1 MRGIGWRRTSGWVVW
16 VVGPLVEILM
26 KIKATRVSRLW
37 VAFELLIFVSKSVKS
52 GVILLLFIR
61 AKSFYGL
68 RDHGF
73 DRGFGEGCISCRVR
87 RKIGSGGEDCLGLTL
102 FQTHLVPFHLRTVGF
117 PGMGVLRI

>member
-1 MRGIGWRRTSGWVVW
+1 MKVEASWVSGLWIAKEV
-16 VVGPLVEILM
+16 LV
-26 KIKATRVSRLW
+26 
-37 VAFELLIFVSKSVKS
+37 FVFKSAKS

-73 DRGFGEGCISCRVR
+73 DRGFGEGCMSCRVS